1 MLVNQFEQLDNF
13 NILKA
18 RVVIL
23 STEVLSNLKDR
34 LLHLVGTSHHS
45 LLFFVA
51 HVLLE
56 VRNRFFSLGDL
67 FFLSKLGLINI
78 FRNHVNVRFLFFWL
92 LVRHIVVVM
101 LILTDVFALI
111 LDSLVQDEARVKLF
125 ASLTVFITIVKVR
138 SIDQLL
144 V

>member
-56 VRNRFFSLGDL
+56 VGNRFFSLGDL

-78 FRNHVNVRFLFFWL
+78 FRNHVNVRSLFSGL

>member
-78 FRNHVNVRFLFFWL
+78 FRNHVNVRSLFSGL